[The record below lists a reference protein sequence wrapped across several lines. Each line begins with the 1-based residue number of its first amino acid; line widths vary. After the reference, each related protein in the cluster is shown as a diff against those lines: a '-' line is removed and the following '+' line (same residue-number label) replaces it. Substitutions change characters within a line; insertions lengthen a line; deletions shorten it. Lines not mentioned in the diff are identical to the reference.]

1 MGKKYTVE
9 AQYFAKLYLPDEP
22 EIKDYFGNEK
32 EVVVSLGITTDTV
45 WIFTMDNLKKF
56 GEKLI
61 NLTPVD
67 REPTS
72 EEKILRRHFLGSS
85 ANIDLTMD
93 EDKYCFEIPRVLMKE
108 CYDIAP
114 KKLSAT
120 LRGEEYTF
128 IEVSYK

>member
-61 NLTPVD
+61 NLTPED

-72 EEKILRRHFLGSS
+72 EEK
-85 ANIDLTMD
+85 NT
-93 EDKYCFEIPRVLMKE
+93 
-108 CYDIAP
+108 
-114 KKLSAT
+114 
-120 LRGEEYTF
+120 
-128 IEVSYK
+128 